1 MARPAGP
8 QRFEAPRTLLVAGKS
23 VRQVVVPLACA
34 ALACG
39 GGGANATFS
48 GTIHGQTFSPE
59 DAISSTATVEYF
71 GSAAWIVLT
80 DANGLCASLTANQ
93 DFRSTKTLTLVLWSN
108 VNQTP
113 GPPAGI
119 GTFSVY
125 AGTGARPDNMVLAE
139 FVAYDATCSFTPSTE
154 PADATSGSV
163 TLTRNSGGSYE
174 GTFVLIFNGND
185 PVAGTSNDRVTGT
198 FNTSNCPGLSTF
210 LNVNQHECI

>member
-1 MARPAGP
+1 MVRQVGL

-23 VRQVVVPLACA
+23 VRQFVVPLACA
-34 ALACG
+34 AMACG
-39 GGGANATFS
+39 GGGAKATFS
-48 GTIHGQTFSPE
+48 GTVHGQTFSPK
-59 DAISSTATVEYF
+59 DAISSTATVQYL

-93 DFRSTKTLTLVLWSN
+93 DVGSTKKLILVLWSN

-125 AGTGARPDNMVLAE
+125 AGTGVRPDNMVLAE
-139 FVAYDATCSFTPSTE
+139 FVVYDATCSFPPSTE
-154 PADATSGSV
+154 PADATSGSL

-174 GTFVLIFNGND
+174 GTFDLIFNGD
-185 PVAGTSNDRVTGT
+185 HVTGT

-210 LNVNQHECI
+210 LNVSQHECI